1 MTEYKYEL
9 PVLAGKYT
17 YNGPASAEEHT
28 YNRLTLAGEF
38 SQKTRA
44 LAEEL
49 SYKRRVSA
57 DEKSYEDLTLLH
69 EDRDEMLSP
78 AAEGRYEKLTLADDF
93 MFGKIMACREDLCK
107 ELLELVLGIRIAR
120 IRYIEPQKDVQI
132 TADGKGVRFDVYVDD
147 DNQTV
152 YDMEMQ
158 AVPRNNLPKRSR
170 YYGSMMDLNMIEHGV
185 DYKELRQSFV
195 IFICKFN
202 PFDGKRHFYTF
213 ENTCKE
219 EQELPLGDGTA
230 KIFLCT
236 KGQSDDISGEMAAFL
251 DYLTDGIAASAFTK
265 RLDDAV
271 CYARRNKEWR
281 IQYMTMEMA
290 LKEKLDEG
298 VEKGIKKGIKQRN
311 KDIALKLLK
320 KDAPLTEI
328 MDITELSPEEIYNL
342 QSSLSTKE
350 QPPC

>member
-1 MTEYKYEL
+1 MKEYRYEL
-9 PVLAGKYT
+9 PVFAEKYT
-17 YNGPASAEEHT
+17 YNKPASSEEYT
-28 YNRLTLAGEF
+28 YNRLALTGEF

-49 SYKRRVSA
+49 SYKRRASA
-57 DEKSYEDLTLLH
+57 DEKSYED
-69 EDRDEMLSP
+69 
-78 AAEGRYEKLTLADDF
+78 LTLADDF

-120 IRYIEPQKDVQI
+120 IRFIEPQKDVQI

-147 DNQTV
+147 DRQTV

-202 PFDGKRHFYTF
+202 PFGGERHFYTF

-236 KGQSDDISGEMAAFL
+236 KGQSDDISGELAAFL
-251 DYLTDGIAASAFTK
+251 EYLTDGTADSAFTK
-265 RLDDAV
+265 RLDAAV
-271 CYARRNKEWR
+271 CDARRNKEWR
-281 IQYMTMEMA
+281 MQYMTMEMA

-298 VEKGIKKGIKQRN
+298 LQKRS
-311 KDIALKLLK
+311 KDIAIKLLK
-320 KDAPLTEI
+320 RNMPITDI
-328 MDITELSPEEIYNL
+328 MDITGLSTEEISEL
-342 QSSLSTKE
+342 QTKIGE
-350 QPPC
+350 CSI

>member
-1 MTEYKYEL
+1 MKEYRYEL
-9 PVLAGKYT
+9 PVFAEKYT
-17 YNGPASAEEHT
+17 YYKPASSEEYT
-28 YNRLTLAGEF
+28 YNRLALTGEF

-49 SYKRRVSA
+49 SYERRASA
-57 DEKSYEDLTLLH
+57 NEKSYEDL
-69 EDRDEMLSP
+69 S
-78 AAEGRYEKLTLADDF
+78 LADDF
-93 MFGKIMACREDLCK
+93 MFGKIMACREELCR

-132 TADGKGVRFDVYVDD
+132 TADGKGVRFDVYADD

-185 DYKELRQSFV
+185 DYKELRQSYV

-202 PFDGKRHFYTF
+202 PFGGERHFYTF

-236 KGQSDDISGEMAAFL
+236 KGQSDDISGELAAFL
-251 DYLTDGIAASAFTK
+251 EYLTDGTAASAFTK
-265 RLDDAV
+265 RLDAAV
-271 CYARRNKEWR
+271 CDARRNKDWR

-298 VEKGIKKGIKQRN
+298 ISQGISQGIKKAHKDDAIKM
-311 KDIALKLLK
+311 LK
-320 KDAPLTEI
+320 KNMPLTEI
-328 MDITELSPEEIYNL
+328 VDITGLSKEEIF
-342 QSSLSTKE
+342 SLKVS
-350 QPPC
+350 PSADNV

>member
-1 MTEYKYEL
+1 MTEYRYEL
-9 PVLAGKYT
+9 PVLAKEYT
-17 YNGPASAEEHT
+17 YNRPSLAEEYT
-28 YNRLTLAGEF
+28 YNRPSLAEEF
-38 SQKTRA
+38 NYKTRA

-49 SYKRRVSA
+49 SHKRQDST
-57 DEKSYEDLTLLH
+57 DERIYEDLSLVN
-69 EDRDEMLSP
+69 EDRDERLAP
-78 AAEGRYEKLTLADDF
+78 ARESRYEDLTLADDF

-120 IRYIEPQKDVQI
+120 IRFIEPQKDVQI

-147 DNQTV
+147 DRQTV

-236 KGQSDDISGEMAAFL
+236 KGQSDDISGELAAFL
-251 DYLTDGIAASAFTK
+251 EYLTDGTADSAFTK
-265 RLDDAV
+265 RLDAAV
-271 CYARRNKEWR
+271 CDARRNKEWR
-281 IQYMTMEMA
+281 MQYMTMEMA

-298 VEKGIKKGIKQRN
+298 LQKRS
-311 KDIALKLLK
+311 KDIAIKLLK
-320 KDAPLTEI
+320 RNMPITDI
-328 MDITELSPEEIYNL
+328 MDITGLSTEEISEL
-342 QSSLSTKE
+342 QTKIGE
-350 QPPC
+350 CSI

>member
-170 YYGSMMDLNMIEHGV
+170 YYGSMMDLNMIEHGM
-185 DYKELRQSFV
+185 DYKELRQSYV

-236 KGQSDDISGEMAAFL
+236 KGQSDDISGELAAFL
-251 DYLTDGIAASAFTK
+251 EYLTDGIAASAFTK
-265 RLDDAV
+265 RLDAAV
-271 CYARRNKEWR
+271 CDARRNKDWR

-298 VEKGIKKGIKQRN
+298 ISQGISQGIKKAHKDDAIKM
-311 KDIALKLLK
+311 LK
-320 KDAPLTEI
+320 KNMPLTEI
-328 MDITELSPEEIYNL
+328 VDITGLSKEEIF
-342 QSSLSTKE
+342 SLKGS
-350 QPPC
+350 PSADNI

>member
-1 MTEYKYEL
+1 MKEYRYEL
-9 PVLAGKYT
+9 PVFAEKYT
-17 YNGPASAEEHT
+17 YNKPASSEEYT
-28 YNRLTLAGEF
+28 YNRLALTGEF

-49 SYKRRVSA
+49 SYKRRASA
-57 DEKSYEDLTLLH
+57 DEKSYED
-69 EDRDEMLSP
+69 
-78 AAEGRYEKLTLADDF
+78 LTLADDF

-236 KGQSDDISGEMAAFL
+236 KGQSDDISGELAAFL
-251 DYLTDGIAASAFTK
+251 EYLTDGIAASAFTK
-265 RLDDAV
+265 RLDAAV
-271 CYARRNKEWR
+271 CDARRNKDWR

-298 VEKGIKKGIKQRN
+298 ISQGISQGIKKAHKDDAIKM
-311 KDIALKLLK
+311 LK
-320 KDAPLTEI
+320 KNMPLTEI
-328 MDITELSPEEIYNL
+328 VDITGLSKEEIF
-342 QSSLSTKE
+342 SLKGS
-350 QPPC
+350 PSADNI